1 MDIMDL
7 QEFQSITYR
16 HEKERINEQPVERI
30 LDRVGNLFDK
40 LRDARDL
47 MPEGKITSYETA
59 RLLSESIGSLK
70 AIHEHL
76 FTEFTKTIDGK
87 DLSYEQRREESNQS
101 QNQCTTG

>member
-7 QEFQSITYR
+7 QEFQAVNYK
-16 HEKERINEQPVERI
+16 HEKECIEEKPVERV
-30 LDRVGNLFDK
+30 LDRVGNLYDR

-47 MPEGKITSYETA
+47 MPEGKITPYEIA

-76 FTEFTKTIDGK
+76 FTEFAKTIDGK

-101 QNQCTTG
+101 QNQCAAG